1 MVLLRECLS
10 IQHHVSAENNMKDSR
25 LRCAWSLLV
34 CGYFIV
40 GARPVAGLGDK
51 TDNWLQRLRVDSRG
65 VSSAA
70 AEESAEPGEHHVE
83 NVSSLPADGDGALPE
98 AQRGLRPTPPWDA
111 PSAGAHPSSA
121 HPAWLLVL
129 GLAAVLLLLFAG
141 LCPLLWWLQ
150 RGVHTK
156 SPGLFFQPL
165 EPLPSHCSPALP
177 PERVICQP
185 LPEPNVVTTAE
196 HAPLELTAQAVEKTT
211 FTVEQTRPTIEQA
224 APIAINGCGRDPPLR
239 AGGCGAVLA
248 ATPSAG
254 LGGEFSSSALPL
266 CPVTGAASSAPA
278 ASVTALWSSSL
289 SETDS
294 DQGFSP
300 TRSPLRR
307 KTRGLLERR
316 GSNASLTLDLNKASQ
331 NGRVSPNGAK
341 DRCLDPYLRR
351 ASRRL
356 SRAQLR
362 ACLSNVTALHSE
374 FWDIPMNHP
383 ERAEIAGCGAKNR
396 YRSIL
401 PNEHSRVRLL
411 RGSAVA
417 EEEYINANYLCGYGG
432 APRAY
437 IATQGPLAH
446 TVADFWAMVWQ
457 ERAPV
462 IVMITNLVEDAKVKC
477 ERYLPEVQG
486 TYGPF
491 QVEVVRTSLRDGYTL
506 RELTVQK
513 NGEERSRRQVQHLWY
528 TAWPDHRAPES
539 PQQLL
544 SLALEVERLRTRCP
558 RAGPVVVHCSA
569 GIGRTGC
576 FVASSIGI
584 RQLREENSVDV
595 LAIVCALRRDRGGM
609 VQTAEQYEFVHRT
622 LCLFERELPPKDL
635 H

>member
-1 MVLLRECLS
+1 
-10 IQHHVSAENNMKDSR
+10 MKHSR
-25 LRCAWSLLV
+25 LRCAWSLLLV

-40 GARPVAGLGDK
+40 GARPVAGIGDK
-51 TDNWLQRLRVDSRG
+51 TDNWLQRLRVDSGG
-65 VSSAA
+65 VSSTA
-70 AEESAEPGEHHVE
+70 AEESPEPGEHHVE
-83 NVSSLPADGDGALPE
+83 NVSASPADGATEVDGAPPA

-111 PSAGAHPSSA
+111 PAAGAHPSSA

-185 LPEPNVVTTAE
+185 LPEPNVAAVAE
-196 HAPLELTAQAVEKTT
+196 PVALEQTAQSLEQPKVAVEP
-211 FTVEQTRPTIEQA
+211 TRPTVEQA
-224 APIAINGCGRDPPLR
+224 APIAINGSLLR
-239 AGGCGAVLA
+239 MGVLA
-248 ATPSAG
+248 PTPSAG
-254 LGGEFSSSALPL
+254 LGDEFCSSTLPL
-266 CPVTGAASSAPA
+266 CPVVEAASSAPT

-411 RGSAVA
+411 RGSAAA

-486 TYGPF
+486 TYGSF
-491 QVEVVRTSLRDGYTL
+491 QVEVVRTTLRDGYTL
-506 RELTVQK
+506 RELVVQK
-513 NGEERSRRQVQHLWY
+513 QGEERSRRQVQHLWY
-528 TAWPDHRAPES
+528 TAWPDHRAPEC

-544 SLALEVERLRTRCP
+544 SLALEAERLRGRGP
-558 RAGPVVVHCSA
+558 RAGPIVVHCSA

-622 LCLFERELPPKDL
+622 LCLFERELPPKE
-635 H
+635 

>member
-1 MVLLRECLS
+1 
-10 IQHHVSAENNMKDSR
+10 MKATR
-25 LRCAWSLLV
+25 LRCAWSLLA
-34 CGYFIV
+34 CGYLIV
-40 GARPVAGLGDK
+40 GARPAASAGIGK
-51 TDNWLQRLRVDSRG
+51 SAEGPWRQRLRVDSNTL
-65 VSSAA
+65 SSTTLDGLLG
-70 AEESAEPGEHHVE
+70 PEHAV
-83 NVSSLPADGDGALPE
+83 NVPAALPDDGSDGE
-98 AQRGLRPTPPWDA
+98 VVAGAQRDIRPTPPWDT
-111 PSAGAHPSSA
+111 PAGAHPSA
-121 HPAWLLVL
+121 RTAWLLVL

-150 RGVHTK
+150 RGSRVK

-165 EPLPSHCSPALP
+165 EPLPSHCSPALA

-185 LPEPNVVTTAE
+185 LPEPNIIAAE
-196 HAPLELTAQAVEKTT
+196 QT
-211 FTVEQTRPTIEQA
+211 TVEQ
-224 APIAINGCGRDPPLR
+224 
-239 AGGCGAVLA
+239 AVP
-248 ATPSAG
+248 PSAVEHTAPMPISG
-254 LGGEFSSSALPL
+254 RWPTCEGSTAEIVPAASSSVNCAGELASCAPVLPL
-266 CPVTGAASSAPA
+266 CPTETASSAPA
-278 ASVTALWSSSL
+278 TTTAAVTTAATAALWSNSL

-294 DQGFSP
+294 DQGLSP

-307 KTRGLLERR
+307 KTRRLLERR
-316 GSNASLTLDLNKASQ
+316 GSNASLTLDLNKATQ
-331 NGRVSPNGAK
+331 NGRISPTSGK

-356 SRAQLR
+356 TRTQLR
-362 ACLSNVTALHSE
+362 ACLSNAAALHSE

-411 RGSAVA
+411 RGT
-417 EEEYINANYLCGYGG
+417 EEEYINANYLRGYGG

-457 ERAPV
+457 ERAPA

-477 ERYLPEVQG
+477 ERYLPEVRG

-491 QVEVVRTSLRDGYTL
+491 VVEVVRTSARDGYTM
-506 RELTVQK
+506 RELTLQK
-513 NGEERSRRQVQHLWY
+513 SGEERVRHMQHLWY
-528 TAWPDHRAPES
+528 TTWPDHRAPES
-539 PQQLL
+539 PNQLL
-544 SLALEVERLRTRCP
+544 SLALEVERLQARSQ
-558 RAGPVVVHCSA
+558 GPVVVHCSA

-584 RQLREENSVDV
+584 RQLREEDSVDV

-622 LCLFERELPPKDL
+622 LCLFERELPPKDAR
-635 H
+635 

>member
-1 MVLLRECLS
+1 
-10 IQHHVSAENNMKDSR
+10 MKISR
-25 LRCAWSLLV
+25 LSCACLLLA
-34 CGYFIV
+34 CGYLIV
-40 GARPVAGLGDK
+40 GARLSEAAGLGGK
-51 TDNWLQRLRVDSRG
+51 EEGGSAWLLQVDQGGTLSSTTLEELLEGNGPRTAPDHNKNAV
-65 VSSAA
+65 VS
-70 AEESAEPGEHHVE
+70 G
-83 NVSSLPADGDGALPE
+83 
-98 AQRGLRPTPPWDA
+98 AQRDVRPTPPWDT
-111 PSAGAHPSSA
+111 PAGAHPSA
-121 HPAWLLVL
+121 RTAWLLAL

-150 RGVHTK
+150 RSSQAK

-165 EPLPSHCSPALP
+165 EPLPSHCSP
-177 PERVICQP
+177 PEHVVCQP
-185 LPEPNVVTTAE
+185 EPKLGERSSIEVLQE
-196 HAPLELTAQAVEKTT
+196 
-211 FTVEQTRPTIEQA
+211 PTISHTTPIDIRPSLRPSSDA
-224 APIAINGCGRDPPLR
+224 AETVPSKVGFEDDFAES
-239 AGGCGAVLA
+239 AAVLVA
-248 ATPSAG
+248 VCPAG
-254 LGGEFSSSALPL
+254 
-266 CPVTGAASSAPA
+266 TASSAPA
-278 ASVTALWSSSL
+278 VASVTAASAALWSSSL

-294 DQGFSP
+294 DQGLSP

-307 KTRGLLERR
+307 KTRRLLERR

-331 NGRVSPNGAK
+331 NGRISPNGGK
-341 DRCLDPYLRR
+341 DRCQDPYLRR

-356 SRAQLR
+356 TRSQLQ

-401 PNEHSRVRLL
+401 PNEHSRVRL
-411 RGSAVA
+411 RHGV
-417 EEEYINANYLCGYGG
+417 EEEYINANYLSGYGG
-432 APRAY
+432 KPRAY

-457 ERAPV
+457 ERAPA

-477 ERYLPEVQG
+477 EKYLPEGRGV
-486 TYGPF
+486 YGPF
-491 QVEVVRTSLRDGYTL
+491 TVEVVQTSARDGYTL
-506 RELTVQK
+506 RELILQK
-513 NGEERSRRQVQHLWY
+513 SGEQRRVQHLWY
-528 TAWPDHRAPES
+528 TAWPDHRAPAS
-539 PQQLL
+539 PTQLL
-544 SLALEVERLRTRCP
+544 SLALEVEQLQARSP
-558 RAGPVVVHCSA
+558 GPIVVHCSA

-622 LCLFERELPPKDL
+622 LCLFERELPRRDA